1 MKSAAHSYKKLKFN
15 SLFTILLWSILWSS
29 CFSVSEVYAEP
40 AETEKK
46 EAADPVEYKVEEGFI
61 YYFAT
66 FTEFPLETFKDSSLM
81 NFCVAADVPDT
92 VFSNISST
100 LNEKSVGGKKI
111 IVKKCENKDDVK
123 NCHILFLSSKDT
135 EFISKK
141 SDDRKNMNIL
151 TAGETKKFAWMG
163 GIIGFLTEEKKSRNA
178 EISPTAHFSTPE
190 ARGKKEAADP
200 IEYKVKAG
208 FIYNFAKFTEWIP
221 ETFKDSSLMNL
232 CVAADESDAKDPDVV
247 FSDMA
252 STLNEKSV
260 EGKKIIVKKCENKDE
275 IKNCHILFVASTN
288 TEFIQERLDSAKG
301 LNILTVG
308 ETENFAKMGG
318 MINFLKEN
326 KGINIISQKELLRFE
341 VNEAAAGRAKLKF
354 RSQLMM
360 SAKIF
365 REEVK

>member
-1 MKSAAHSYKKLKFN
+1 MKSAAHSYKKLNFN
-15 SLFTILLWSILWSS
+15 SLFIFLLWSILWSS
-29 CFSVSEVYAEP
+29 WFSVSEVCSQQTEK
-40 AETEKK
+40 EKK
-46 EAADPVEYKVEEGFI
+46 EADDPVEYTVEEGSI
-61 YYFAT
+61 YHFAKFAEWT
-66 FTEFPLETFKDSSLM
+66 PETFKDNGLM
-81 NFCVAADVPDT
+81 NFCVATEVPDT

-100 LNEKSVGGKKI
+100 LKEKRVEGKKIVIKRCQHKDDVKDCHILLFLASKDIDFINEKSV
-111 IVKKCENKDDVK
+111 N
-123 NCHILFLSSKDT
+123 SK
-135 EFISKK
+135 
-141 SDDRKNMNIL
+141 RLNIM
-151 TAGETKKFAWMG
+151 TVGEKKKFAWMG
-163 GIIGFLTEEKKSRNA
+163 GVIDFLTEEKKNS
-178 EISPTAHFSTPE
+178 SDSQAHAQPVGTE
-190 ARGKKEAADP
+190 KKEDRDP
-200 IEYKVKAG
+200 NEYKVKAG

-275 IKNCHILFVASTN
+275 TKNCHILFVASAKP
-288 TEFIQERLDSAKG
+288 EFIQERLDSAKG

-308 ETENFAKMGG
+308 EAENFARMGG

-326 KGINIISQKELLRFE
+326 KGINIVSQKALLRFE

-354 RSQLMM
+354 RSQLLM